1 MTAFAC
7 KLELMDT
14 EFACLKR
21 IVSEYISDQSADK
34 SRRSAADG
42 LLLKV
47 QNAEN
52 KDMMA
57 STSGF
62 CWLSPPSLSPRVW
75 TIPLARL
82 LGQKEDKK
90 EDSA

>member
-1 MTAFAC
+1 MTTFAY
-7 KLELMDT
+7 KLELTDN

-47 QNAEN
+47 QDAEN
-52 KDMMA
+52 KGMMA
-57 STSGF
+57 GTSSS
-62 CWLSPPSLSPRVW
+62 CWL
-75 TIPLARL
+75 
-82 LGQKEDKK
+82 
-90 EDSA
+90 DSFECRQTG

>member
-1 MTAFAC
+1 MTAFVH
-7 KLELMDT
+7 KLELTDN

-21 IVSEYISDQSADK
+21 IVGEYISDQSADK
-34 SRRSAADG
+34 SRWSTADD

-57 STSGF
+57 STSSSCCLNSHEFRQSG
-62 CWLSPPSLSPRVW
+62 
-75 TIPLARL
+75 
-82 LGQKEDKK
+82 
-90 EDSA
+90 

>member
-1 MTAFAC
+1 MATFVY
-7 KLELMDT
+7 KLELTDN

-21 IVSEYISDQSADK
+21 IVNEYISDQSTDK

-52 KDMMA
+52 KDMTA
-57 STSGF
+57 STSGS
-62 CWLSPPSLSPRVW
+62 CWLN
-75 TIPLARL
+75 
-82 LGQKEDKK
+82 
-90 EDSA
+90 SAEFRKSG